1 MYYMKLFG
9 KIHIFLFLFTC
20 YAWCSTGVQ
29 LLSERHRTEWNWVE
43 YRITLVNTSE
53 LPILNPEMLC
63 NTPENPNTNPEGS
76 CTQSGYVCN
85 LDIDV
90 NNKVNVMFFN
100 LGTDTSCTN
109 LLESRFNTFLTGQDS
124 ITTDFATFFFM
135 DDNDSIDAL
144 SMTLVSSVA
153 MLSVNNDVQVEIIY
167 KQHGEQWYGG
177 IRLLSIKLRNT
188 LNP

>member
-29 LLSERHRTEWNWVE
+29 LLCERHRTEWNWVE
-43 YRITLVNTSE
+43 YRITLGADATCS
-53 LPILNPEMLC
+53 
-63 NTPENPNTNPEGS
+63 T
-76 CTQSGYVCN
+76 
-85 LDIDV
+85 
-90 NNKVNVMFFN
+90 
-100 LGTDTSCTN
+100 
-109 LLESRFNTFLTGQDS
+109 LLESLQFHTFLSGQDTVQS
-124 ITTDFATFFFM
+124 FATFFFM
-135 DDNDSIDAL
+135 DDNDGIDAL